1 MLINGLFNYPL
12 DLGFITN
19 SFLTF
24 SYKYESTNKIQ
35 CRINQYD
42 LSKPT
47 CVHNFLRKFGRQGLV
62 RGFTPKTPTIA
73 NPI

>member
-24 SYKYESTNKIQ
+24 SYKYESTNNIQ

-47 CVHNFLRKFGRQGLV
+47 CIYKILRILIYRDLLGDS
-62 RGFTPKTPTIA
+62 P
-73 NPI
+73 

>member
-19 SFLTF
+19 SFLTFF

-47 CVHNFLRKFGRQGLV
+47 CVHNFLRKL
-62 RGFTPKTPTIA
+62 
-73 NPI
+73 